1 METGAM
7 ILLVDA
13 GNSRIKW
20 ASLSGTRMDATGYV
34 RQPAFGDYQGVLD
47 AWRDLPQPERV
58 VVANVAG
65 EACAAALR
73 DWVAANWRCDVE
85 FVTAS
90 AQAHGVTN
98 AYDEP
103 ARLGVDRWL
112 ALIAV
117 REIYEGAVCVFDCG
131 SALTID
137 VMTADGRHLG
147 GLIVP
152 GLAMMRRALSQDIGA
167 VRQSFQNEDEDEVPG
182 KVSLLAHDTRSAVVG
197 GTLYTMIAVI
207 DRIVRD
213 VTEALSD
220 EPIRVIGG
228 GDAEQL
234 LPLLSARY
242 HHERDLVLKGL
253 AVVARG
259 SSSADASPGAPE

>member
-1 METGAM
+1 M

-20 ASLSGTRMDATGYV
+20 ASLSGARMDGSGYV
-34 RQPAFGDYQGVLD
+34 RQPAFGDYQGVFD
-47 AWRDLPQPERV
+47 AWHDLPEPRRV
-58 VVANVAG
+58 VIANVAG
-65 EACAAALR
+65 EACATALR
-73 DWVAANWRCDVE
+73 DWVAENWRCKVE

-98 AYDEP
+98 AYEEP

-117 REIYEGAVCVFDCG
+117 RAAYEGPVCVFDCG

-137 VMTADGRHLG
+137 VMTANGQHLG
-147 GLIVP
+147 GLIIP

-167 VRQSFQNEDEDEVPG
+167 VRQSLQHEDEEEAPG
-182 KVSLLAHDTRSAVVG
+182 KVSLLARDTRSAVTG
-197 GTLYTMIAVI
+197 GTLYTLIAVI

-220 EPIRVIGG
+220 EPICVIAG

-242 HHERDLVLKGL
+242 HYEPDLVLKGL
-253 AVVARG
+253 AVVASG
-259 SSSADASPGAPE
+259 SSSAESSTETPE